1 MSIGLAL
8 GITLVL
14 LILNGFFVAAEFA
27 LLAARRHRLE
37 QLASDGRRG
46 SRAALAGSR
55 ELSMMLA
62 AAQLG
67 ITMASL
73 GLGIVSE
80 PALADLVEPS
90 IVSVG
95 LPAGLA
101 HVVAIAFALAII
113 VFLHM
118 VVGEMAPKSWALT
131 HPETAALALAPSFR
145 LFAWVFRP
153 VLIVMNA
160 SANALVRLCGVEPR
174 DELAV
179 GRTPSDLALIVEESA
194 GQGTLEQEEG
204 RLLRRALGLAELDA
218 RAVMVPRSAL
228 IAVPAGADADQ
239 VEQVARD
246 SGRSRLPVHGAD
258 FDDVL
263 GVLHVKDLLLLDD
276 AERTVATA
284 GSLAR
289 PALRAAET
297 EAADDLLLRMR
308 ELGQHLC
315 VVVDEY
321 GGVSG
326 LVTLEDL
333 VEELIGDFDDET
345 DPVRPEAGAGISAG
359 LRPDEVER
367 LTGLRLPDGEYD
379 TLAGWLLLRLR
390 RVAVVGDVV
399 RADGLVAR
407 VLAVDGARI
416 ESVSLLAEE
425 SSDSAATPAQAR
437 DTKAG
442 R

>member
-1 MSIGLAL
+1 VSTGLAL
-8 GITLVL
+8 GVTVTL

-27 LLAARRHRLE
+27 LLTARRHRLE
-37 QLASDGRRG
+37 QLVSDRRRG

-80 PALADLVEPS
+80 PALAQLFDPY
-90 IVSVG
+90 IAATG
-95 LPAGLA
+95 LPEDFA
-101 HVVAIAFALAII
+101 HVLAVTVALAII

-131 HPETAALALAPSFR
+131 HPETTALSLAPAFR
-145 LFAWVFRP
+145 LFAMVFRP
-153 VLIVMNA
+153 VLVVMNA
-160 SANALVRLCGVEPR
+160 SANGLVRLCGVEPR
-174 DELAV
+174 DELTV
-179 GRTPSDLALIVEESA
+179 GHTPSDLAMIVEQSA
-194 GQGTLEQEEG
+194 GQGALQQEEG
-204 RLLRRALGLAELDA
+204 RLLRRALGLAQLDA
-218 RAVMVPRSAL
+218 RAVMVPRGAL
-228 IAVPAGADADQ
+228 VAVPAGADAEQ

-258 FDDVL
+258 LDDVL
-263 GVLHVKDLLLLDD
+263 GVLHVKDLLLLED
-276 AERTVATA
+276 ADRAAATA

-326 LVTLEDL
+326 VVSLEDL

-345 DPVRPEAGAGISAG
+345 DPVRVDGGSGIPAG

-367 LTGLRLPDGEYD
+367 LTGLSLPEGEFD
-379 TLAGWLLLRLR
+379 TLAGWVLLHLR

-399 RADGLVAR
+399 RADGLVVR

-416 ESVSLLAEE
+416 DRVSMV
-425 SSDSAATPAQAR
+425 AADDEPVTAR
-437 DTKAG
+437 DADSGTTAG
-442 R
+442 P